1 MSQTLTLIISSF
13 KCKLAK
19 HSPLAWT
26 SNDDILKKLTIITLL
41 CYLTVKPKNA
51 SIKFSQNP
59 AVLDT
64 SVTIK
69 CEPRGFPEP
78 SYTITVNASIIVA
91 NGSGGMRTIGKV
103 KWNDTGL
110 YCCTAANKLGSD
122 LAFGFLRVTGK
133 IKMNKFVQILK
144 ISILPDLQSML
155 QLYQHANAR
164 LYNINNFNFV
174 AIFALLLH
182 FV

>member
-1 MSQTLTLIISSF
+1 MQARQAFAFSLDIKRRHTEILT
-13 KCKLAK
+13 
-19 HSPLAWT
+19 T
-26 SNDDILKKLTIITLL
+26 ITLL
-41 CYLTVKPKNA
+41 SYLTVKPKKTY
-51 SIKFSQNP
+51 IKFSQNP

-64 SVTIK
+64 SVTIT
-69 CEPRGFPEP
+69 CESRGFPEP
-78 SYTITVNASIIVA
+78 IYTITVNATIIVA
-91 NGSGGMRTIGKV
+91 YGSERIRTIGKV

-110 YCCTAANKLGSD
+110 YCCTTSNELGSD
-122 LAFGFLRVTGK
+122 LDFEFLRVTGK
-133 IKMNKFVQILK
+133 IEMNKFVQILK